1 MNHKN
6 SLEASRNRELVN
18 DNMFD
23 EHMAAARIM
32 DIESRKST
40 FDRQTAR
47 TVERLEAH
55 GSIQSSTY

>member
-1 MNHKN
+1 MKHKDY
-6 SLEASRNRELVN
+6 LEASRQRELV
-18 DNMFD
+18 DKNMFD

-47 TVERLEAH
+47 TLERLEAH
-55 GSIQSSTY
+55 GNIQSSTY